1 MAPQPA
7 RAPSLTRLDLQV
19 DMPKRVFVRGR
30 GLDSEW
36 GGSLLVTGTTATP
49 RIQGELRPLRGR
61 YDFAGKIFELRDG
74 SIQFIGEKEIDPVLD
89 LSAELKTSDLTAI
102 IRVTGTARRPEIE
115 MVSIPDLPQDEIL
128 SRVLFNKSTGRLSAA
143 EALRLSQAVAT
154 LSGGG
159 GGITDFA
166 RRMLSLDVLQ
176 FSGGDDEEE
185 GSAQAGKYLS
195 DKVYLGVKAGTT
207 AGSSTATVEIEV
219 TPKIKVEGT
228 VGSSEKS
235 EIGIKWKRDY

>member
-1 MAPQPA
+1 
-7 RAPSLTRLDLQV
+7 
-19 DMPKRVFVRGR
+19 
-30 GLDSEW
+30 
-36 GGSLLVTGTTATP
+36 
-49 RIQGELRPLRGR
+49 LRPLRGR
-61 YDFAGKIFELRDG
+61 YDFAGKIFSLREG
-74 SIQFIGEKEIDPVLD
+74 SIQFVGEKEIDPVLD

-102 IRVTGTARRPEIE
+102 IRVTGTARRPEVA

-176 FSGGDDEEE
+176 FGGGDAEEE

-207 AGSSTATVEIEV
+207 AGSSTATVENQGRRHRRQQREKRNRHQMEAGLLSALAGLFPPSV
-219 TPKIKVEGT
+219 TIQ
-228 VGSSEKS
+228 
-235 EIGIKWKRDY
+235 